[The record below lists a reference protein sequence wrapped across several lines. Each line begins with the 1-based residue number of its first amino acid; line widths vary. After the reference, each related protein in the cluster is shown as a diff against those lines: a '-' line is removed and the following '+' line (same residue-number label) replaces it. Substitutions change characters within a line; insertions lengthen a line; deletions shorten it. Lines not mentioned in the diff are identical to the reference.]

1 MNIGGGFMSN
11 EEFWKDIGN
20 YMNQILD
27 TLSSMS
33 KKMYISIM
41 NLRTGYT
48 WWSEKAAEYFGLP
61 QQLLEFG
68 KDTGNVVIHPEDKER
83 YQKSMRDRMEGKY
96 LTEPLEYRLKVG
108 SGDYNTFSNKCQMI
122 YDENKEPLLL
132 IAIVDNYGISDDID
146 SITGLHTED
155 VFTRQINEIID
166 KCSHAALVKIGID
179 RFSNINVMYGA
190 EYANR
195 VLKQVAE
202 KMLYLVKDAG
212 QVYRLSGAKFAIYLQ
227 SADRDILQLFY
238 NELSDIMAERI
249 YIDGKKV
256 PLKISCG
263 AIILDYNIGDASSI
277 KSRLTY
283 AMNHSRHEH
292 HGSLVL
298 FNDEV
303 CSSGGKDNLEL
314 ITVIHECALQGCEG
328 FYMCYQPIAD
338 TNTGKICGMEALLRW
353 KKEPYGTIPP
363 GVFIEWLEEDPC
375 IYELGNWIIR
385 QSLSDTARIIK
396 ERPDFFVNVNVS
408 ASQLERHEFR
418 QAVLDMLRMSGVP
431 ASQFCIELTERC
443 RELDIDFLREEV
455 CFFKSHGIKV
465 AMDDF
470 GTGSASLSLALDLP
484 IDELKIDMSFIRN
497 IRQKPSNQAMVKSI
511 VDYARN
517 TSLET
522 CIEGVEDEELL
533 QYLKRYE
540 ATWHQGYYYS
550 KPVPIEE
557 FVKLL

>member
-1 MNIGGGFMSN
+1 MSN
-11 EEFWKDIGN
+11 EEFWKDIGG

-27 TLSSMS
+27 TLSYMS
-33 KKMYISIM
+33 RKMYIALTD
-41 NLRTGYT
+41 LRTGYT
-48 WWSEKAAEYFGLP
+48 WWSEKAVEYFGLP
-61 QQLLEFG
+61 SQLMEFG
-68 KDTGNVVIHPEDKER
+68 KDTGKVEIHPEDRER
-83 YQKSMRDRMEGKY
+83 YRRSMHERMEGKN
-96 LTEPLEYRLKVG
+96 LTQPLEYRLKVG
-108 SGDYNTFSNKCQMI
+108 EGEYNTFSTRCQML
-122 YDENKEPLLL
+122 YDENREPALL
-132 IAIVDNYGISDDID
+132 IAVADNCGISDEID
-146 SITGLHTED
+146 SITGLHTES
-155 VFTRQINEIID
+155 VFTRQINEIIS
-166 KCSHAALVKIGID
+166 KCSHAALIKIGID

-190 EYANR
+190 DYANR
-195 VLKQVAE
+195 VLKQVAD
-202 KMLYLVKDAG
+202 KMMNQVKDAG

-227 SADRDILQLFY
+227 NADRDTLQLFY

-249 YIDGKKV
+249 YIDGRKV
-256 PLKISCG
+256 PLRISCG
-263 AIILDYNIGDASSI
+263 AIILDYNIGDATSI

-298 FNDEV
+298 FNDEI
-303 CSSGGKDNLEL
+303 CTSGGKDNLEL

-338 TNTGKICGMEALLRW
+338 TSTGKIRGMEALLRW

-385 QSLSDTARIIK
+385 QSLWDTAKILK
-396 ERPDFFVNVNVS
+396 EHPDFFVNVNVS

-418 QAVLDMLRMSGVP
+418 QAVLEMLRMSGVP
-431 ASQFCIELTERC
+431 AGQFCIELTERC
-443 RELDIDFLREEV
+443 RELDIDFLRKEIH
-455 CFFKSHGIKV
+455 FFKSHGIKV

-497 IRQKPSNQAMVKSI
+497 IKQKPSNQAMVKSI

-522 CIEGVEDEELL
+522 CIEGVEDKELL
-533 QYLKRYE
+533 EYLKRYD
-540 ATWHQGYYYS
+540 ATWYQGYYYS
-550 KPVPIEE
+550 KPVPIDE
-557 FVKLL
+557 FMKLL